1 MAMSAAALEWLLR
14 GFGAAWIIGSGLAFH
29 KAREA
34 ALIDRVLGAISGS
47 PEDPLVT
54 RFLFVGSAL
63 TLVSGVGLVLATA
76 WALVPLGLLVLS
88 QLVYFA
94 LVRRKQARARTA
106 EEREEARVQ
115 AATMRAFR
123 LSLLVT
129 LATGVAAWLGR
140 FGW

>member
-1 MAMSAAALEWLLR
+1 MSAATLEWILR
-14 GFGAAWIIGSGLAFH
+14 GFGAAWIVGSALAFH

-34 ALIDRVLGAISGS
+34 ALIDRMLGALSGT

-54 RFLFVGSAL
+54 RFLFVGSVL
-63 TLVSGVGLVLATA
+63 TLLSGVGLVLATA

-94 LVRRKQARARTA
+94 LVRRKRARAHT
-106 EEREEARVQ
+106 EEQREEARVQ
-115 AATMRAFR
+115 PATFRAFR

-129 LATGVAAWLGR
+129 FATGVAAWLGR